1 MAKKNQPKF
10 LTTHW
15 NHNLKS
21 EMKMENWLTMEI
33 LLVQNLKCHISEKI
47 KLKLKE
53 TWTLEISTETIQ
65 APRVW
70 ALSTLEKED
79 RFDKLETTMMSLDRS
94 QEVWSEELKFQL
106 DKNKESLL
114 HSTQIIRFQELQS
127 WLIMTHMVKLDA
139 LWAKQICRREW
150 ANQLKVKSRA

>member
-1 MAKKNQPKF
+1 
-10 LTTHW
+10 
-15 NHNLKS
+15 
-21 EMKMENWLTMEI
+21 
-33 LLVQNLKCHISEKI
+33 
-47 KLKLKE
+47 
-53 TWTLEISTETIQ
+53 
-65 APRVW
+65 
-70 ALSTLEKED
+70 
-79 RFDKLETTMMSLDRS
+79 LETTMMSLDRS